1 MPYGAYLLLKRL
13 AVGGMAELYLAK
25 DTRSNRMVVLKRIL
39 PYLAE
44 EAEFLKMFLDE
55 ARIAGQLHH
64 PNIVEVYELGRL
76 EGSTFIAMEWV
87 DGIDLRK
94 VLRKEQERDA
104 PIPPGIGAWVIA
116 RLCEALYHSHQRAG
130 PDGKPLGIIHRDV
143 SPQNVMVSYRGDVKL
158 VDFGIAKAT
167 AWMSRSKPG
176 VIKGKFLYLA
186 PEQLTQDKLDHRA
199 DLFALGTLLY
209 ELTVGKSPFHRPTT
223 EAVIY
228 SIRMEDPE
236 PPTAVLPGYP
246 PMLSRIVM
254 RCLEKDRDR
263 RYQTADEVRAALDA
277 FIQVEAP
284 TTKEDVGQYI
294 AGLFGDDDE
303 RTSVFVP
310 PNAQTNAK
318 APNPLLAAAPK
329 KASPFADDDRTVSM
343 PGAPRPDQ
351 QPEPSG
357 PPAGRSQT
365 LAQALTTDPI
375 RPKPRDVI
383 ATAPFDATGSR
394 PDATLPPIEPTD
406 EPERTKVGPSEPTLA
421 VVAPSASIELGP
433 ARLSVKGTLE
443 LKTGEVVA
451 SLESTR
457 QPPPITDDPSDP
469 SMSTLSQPPSK
480 LQVPLPRARP
490 APPVPD
496 DVTGPTRDDR
506 RAVVRSS
513 LATPVMDSLPLARA
527 LPDRTGDLAPPANPG
542 PQRPSRPRRQNPGQQ
557 KKAAFDVEDH
567 IATVDMASFEDSQVT
582 GRRRVAVIVV
592 VVVAVLAVAL
602 LAWAF
607 WPSPKPAPTPK
618 PVIEKPAARAVEAP
632 LPAPAVASVVKV
644 TFRGAAGTRVTVS
657 GATVALGDVI
667 ELPPGPV
674 TVRYVCPVKRK
685 EKPRTLQFSPEIPA
699 SAGLT
704 TLDVPCL

>member
-1 MPYGAYLLLKRL
+1 MPYGPYLLLKRL

-44 EAEFLKMFLDE
+44 EVEFLKMFLDE

-76 EGSTFIAMEWV
+76 DGSTFIAMEWV

-94 VLRKEQERDA
+94 VLQKEQERGA

-116 RLCEALYHSHQRAG
+116 RLCEALHHSHQRAG

-186 PEQLTQDKLDHRA
+186 PEQLTQDRLDHRA

-209 ELTVGKSPFHRPTT
+209 ELTVGKSPFHRQTT

-277 FIQVEAP
+277 FVQVDAP
-284 TTKEDVGQYI
+284 TTQDDVGQYI
-294 AGLFGDDDE
+294 AELFGDDDE

-318 APNPLLAAAPK
+318 APNPLLVPPPRK
-329 KASPFADDDRTVSM
+329 PPSPFADDDRTVSI
-343 PGAPRPDQ
+343 PGAPRPDKQ
-351 QPEPSG
+351 AEKPG
-357 PPAGRSQT
+357 PPVGRST
-365 LAQALTTDPI
+365 TRDQALTTEPI

-383 ATAPFDATGSR
+383 ATAPFEAPQSR
-394 PDATLPPIEPTD
+394 SAATLPPVEASY
-406 EPERTKVGPSEPTLA
+406 EPERTNVGRSEPTLA
-421 VVAPSASIELGP
+421 IVAPSASIDLGP
-433 ARLSVKGTLE
+433 TRISMTGPTE
-443 LKTGEVVA
+443 LKTGDVVA
-451 SLESTR
+451 YLEPTR
-457 QPPPITDDPSDP
+457 QHPPITDAPSDP
-469 SMSTLSQPPSK
+469 SISTQSQPPAK
-480 LQVPLPRARP
+480 LLVPSPRARP

-506 RAVVRSS
+506 RAVARAP
-513 LATPVMDSLPLARA
+513 LAPPVMDSLPVRA
-527 LPDRTGDLAPPANPG
+527 VEDRTIDLPPP
-542 PQRPSRPRRQNPGQQ
+542 PVQPSQRPSRPRRQTSAQQ

-582 GRRRVAVIVV
+582 RQRRVAVILVV
-592 VVVAVLAVAL
+592 GIALFAVAL

-607 WPSPKPAPTPK
+607 WPTPKPRSAPKPIVEKPAPK
-618 PVIEKPAARAVEAP
+618 IVEAP
-632 LPAPAVASVVKV
+632 VAVAPTVVKV
-644 TFRGAAGTRVTVS
+644 TFRGPAGTKVTVS
-657 GATVALGDVI
+657 GTAVSLGDVV

-685 EKPRTLQFSPEIPA
+685 QKPRTLQFSPEIPA
-699 SAGLT
+699 SAGVT
-704 TLDVPCL
+704 TIDVPCL

>member
-1 MPYGAYLLLKRL
+1 MPYGPYLLLKRL

-44 EAEFLKMFLDE
+44 EVEFLKMFLDE

-76 EGSTFIAMEWV
+76 DGSTFIAMEWV

-94 VLRKEQERDA
+94 VLQKEQERDA
-104 PIPPGIGAWVIA
+104 PIPPGVGAWIIA

-186 PEQLTQDKLDHRA
+186 PEQLTQDKLDHRS

-209 ELTVGKSPFHRPTT
+209 ELTVGKSPFHRQTT

-236 PPTAVLPGYP
+236 PPTAVLAGYP

-284 TTKEDVGQYI
+284 TTQEDVGQYI
-294 AGLFGDDDE
+294 ADLFGDDDE

-318 APNPLLAAAPK
+318 APNPLLAPPPK
-329 KASPFADDDRTVSM
+329 KPSPFADDDRTVSI
-343 PGAPRPDQ
+343 PGAPRPDRQ
-351 QPEPSG
+351 VEKPG
-357 PPAGRSQT
+357 PPVGRSQT
-365 LAQALTTDPI
+365 RDQALITEPI
-375 RPKPRDVI
+375 RAKPRDVI
-383 ATAPFDATGSR
+383 STAPFQAPESR
-394 PDATLPPIEPTD
+394 SESTLPPIDPSY
-406 EPERTKVGPSEPTLA
+406 EPERTNVGRSEPTLA
-421 VVAPSASIELGP
+421 LVAPSASIDLGP
-433 ARLSVKGTLE
+433 TRLSMTGPTE
-443 LKTGEVVA
+443 LKTGDVVA
-451 SLESTR
+451 YLEPTR
-457 QPPPITDDPSDP
+457 QHPPITDAPSDP
-469 SMSTLSQPPSK
+469 SISTQPQPPSR
-480 LQVPLPRARP
+480 LLVPPRAKP

-506 RAVVRSS
+506 RAAAGRAP
-513 LATPVMDSLPLARA
+513 LPPPVMDSLPLARA
-527 LPDRTGDLAPPANPG
+527 VPDRTTELAPPAPPG
-542 PQRPSRPRRQNPGQQ
+542 PQRPSRPRRQTAAQ

-567 IATVDMASFEDSQVT
+567 IATVDMANFEDSQVT
-582 GRRRVAVIVV
+582 RRRRGAVIGVVAVS
-592 VVVAVLAVAL
+592 VLAVAV

-607 WPSPKPAPTPK
+607 WPSSKPTPK
-618 PVIEKPAARAVEAP
+618 PKAVVEKATPKVVEAP
-632 LPAPAVASVVKV
+632 VSVVPSVVKV
-644 TFRGAAGTRVTVS
+644 TFRGPGGTKVTVAGTAVT
-657 GATVALGDVI
+657 LGDVV

-685 EKPRTLQFSPEIPA
+685 QKPRTLQFSPDIPA
-699 SAGLT
+699 TGGVT
-704 TLDVPCL
+704 TIDVPCL